1 MIRFGLIGYP
11 LSHSFSER
19 WFNDKFT
26 LSGVDALY
34 SNYPLRQPGG
44 VRKLVI
50 KEGLSGFNVTVPHK
64 EAVIPFLDKLDKEA
78 EDIGA
83 VNLVTIKGEGKE
95 IIMKGFNTDHR
106 GFAASLVKKGIQMPG
121 SALLLGTGGA
131 AKAVRYAL
139 EVGDCTVQ
147 EVSRTP
153 SVSQIGWN
161 MLDNIDIAGFDLV
174 VNCTPVGMYP
184 DTDAELAFPYW
195 KLVPGQILY
204 DLIYNPGETGFL
216 RRGREAGCTTV
227 NGMDMLVGQA
237 EEGWRI
243 WSALIP
249 R

>member
-1 MIRFGLIGYP
+1 MKRFGLIGYP

-19 WFNDKFT
+19 WFNERFR

-34 SNYPLRQPGG
+34 SNYPLRDPAG
-44 VRKLVI
+44 VRNLVL

-83 VNLVTIKGEGKE
+83 VNLVTVKGEGKE
-95 IIMKGFNTDHR
+95 IIMRGFNTDHR
-106 GFAASLVKKGIQMPG
+106 GFAASLEKNEIKMPG

-131 AKAVRYAL
+131 AKAVRYIL
-139 EVGDCTVQ
+139 EGGDCNVLM
-147 EVSRTP
+147 VSRNP
-153 SVSQIGWN
+153 VANQIGWN
-161 MLDNIDIAGFDLV
+161 MLDSVDIASFDLI

-184 DTDAELAFPYW
+184 NTDAELAFPYW
-195 KLVPGQILY
+195 KLVPGQTLY
-204 DLIYNPGETGFL
+204 DLIYNPDETSFL
-216 RRGREAGCTTV
+216 MRGKEAGCTTV

-243 WSALIP
+243 WTAPIP

>member
-11 LSHSFSER
+11 LSHSFSESY
-19 WFNDKFT
+19 FNDKFR

-34 SNYPLRQPGG
+34 SNYPLRNPAG

-50 KEGLSGFNVTVPHK
+50 KEGVSGFNVTIPHK
-64 EAVIPFLDKLDKEA
+64 ETIIPFLDELDKEA

-83 VNLVTIKGEGKE
+83 VNLVTIKGEGPE
-95 IIMKGFNTDHR
+95 IILRGFNTDHR
-106 GFAASLVKKGIQMPG
+106 GFTASLVQNRIKMPK
-121 SALLLGTGGA
+121 SALILGTGGA

-139 EVGDCTVQ
+139 EVGGCIVQ

-153 SVSQIGWN
+153 SDSQIGWD
-161 MLDNIDIAGFDLV
+161 MLGDIDIAGFELII
-174 VNCTPVGMYP
+174 NTTPVGMYP
-184 DTDAELAFPYW
+184 ETDVELPFPYW
-195 KLVPGQILY
+195 KLVAGQILY

-216 RRGREAGCTTV
+216 KRGKEAGCITL
-227 NGMDMLVGQA
+227 NGMDMLLQQA
-237 EEGWRI
+237 EEGWKI